1 MKNERDCDN
10 TLYGASS
17 AAAESVIVPDS
28 EEREMLDDAE
38 FMESLE
44 KAKQDRANRRYK
56 KWEDVKRE
64 V

>member
-1 MKNERDCDN
+1 MKDVREPDSALYSTNTATKER
-10 TLYGASS
+10 
-17 AAAESVIVPDS
+17 AEAPDS
-28 EEREMLDDAE
+28 EELEMLNDSE

-44 KAKQDRANRRYK
+44 RAKQDRAIGKYK